1 MTEDP
6 VDAPPVLPTAWWDR
20 WPGRMEAEIGRFHE
34 LTLPVDRDTA
44 EERLVLRTEVV
55 LHHGGVTPIVV
66 VYPDAYPDRRFEVY
80 APELRLARHESFGGN
95 LCVFPRAARY
105 WDPTTLAA
113 DVVATLVPDL
123 VRLVDENGPELR
135 ALEDPQGEPQTAYY
149 PYADNGAIVVDERA
163 LTLPPEAVGGR
174 MVVSFDRRGTGWLED
189 ALAPQD
195 AGPWERRFG
204 QGCLVSVHD
213 HTGEE
218 LLTGAAGLPVSEQAG
233 AVEGRW
239 VRLAAPPWA
248 TTAEELWEAASA
260 AAPPVGGADGYDL
273 LGVLVSEEVA
283 VGEHGDAW
291 FFLLRHTTTRHI
303 RTRPKGRKGP
313 TPQRREAVVAGPVV
327 LRGLRWTTQ
336 DLAARIPELAALRD
350 AAVAI
355 VGLGSLGAPLAAEL
369 AKAQIGGLRLADPD
383 HMDPATAVRHP
394 LGLEYAGVSKTA
406 ACMRWLQAQWPK
418 TTYGGG
424 VFGVGYA
431 PLHGAGPGDR
441 FLLGEML
448 EGCSLLISATAED
461 DVSRYLDRAGADLGV
476 ARLHVWG
483 VSGYGGIVALL
494 RDGTGCYHCLEL
506 LESDRAAAGSPLVA
520 VPPGVD
526 DRAVQGRGC
535 GDRTFAAH
543 HADLLPIVAQAA
555 RAAFGVLCAG
565 SAGGYPPMPGDVMSV
580 QLRRT
585 DGTQIPPN
593 WQATALSP
601 DPRCS
606 ACAR

>member
-1 MTEDP
+1 MTGDP

-20 WPGRMEAEIGRFHE
+20 WPGRMEAELGRFAD
-34 LTLPVDRDTA
+34 LGLPADRDPA
-44 EERLVLRTEVV
+44 VERLVVRTEVV

-80 APELRLARHESFGGN
+80 APELRLAKHESFGGN

-123 VRLVDENGPELR
+123 VRLVDEDGPELR

-149 PYADNGAIVVDERA
+149 PYADNGAVVVDERA
-163 LTLPPEAVGGR
+163 LGLPPEAAGGR
-174 MVVSFDRRGTGWLED
+174 MVVSFDRRGTGWLDD

-204 QGCLVSVHD
+204 QGCLVSVRGQG
-213 HTGEE
+213 GEE
-218 LLTGAAGLPVSEQAG
+218 LLTGDAGLPVSEQTR

-260 AAPPVGGADGYDL
+260 AAPPAGGADGYDL
-273 LGVLVSEEVA
+273 LGVVVSEEVA
-283 VGEHGDAW
+283 VGEPADAW
-291 FFLLRHTTTRHI
+291 FFLLRHTTTRQV

-327 LRGLRWTTQ
+327 VRGLRWTAR
-336 DLAARIPELAALRD
+336 DLAARIPELAALRGT
-350 AAVAI
+350 AVAV

-369 AKAQIGGLRLADPD
+369 AKAQVGALRLADPD

-394 LGLEYAGVSKTA
+394 LGLEYAGVSKAA
-406 ACMRWLQAQWPK
+406 ACIRWLQAQWPK

-431 PLHGAGPGDR
+431 PLDGDGPGDR
-441 FLLGEML
+441 LFLGEML
-448 EGCSLLISATAED
+448 DGCSLLISATAED
-461 DVSRYLDRAGADLGV
+461 DVNRYLDRAAADLGV

-483 VSGYGGIVALL
+483 VSGYGGMVALL

-506 LESDRAAAGSPLVA
+506 LQADRAAAGSPLVA
-520 VPPGVD
+520 VPSGVD
-526 DRAVQGRGC
+526 ERAVQGRGC

-555 RAAFGVLCAG
+555 RAAFGALCAG
-565 SAGGYPPMPGDVMSV
+565 SPGGYPPVPGDVMSV
-580 QLRRT
+580 QLRGT
-585 DGTQIPPN
+585 DGAQIPPT
-593 WQATALSP
+593 WQATALPP

-606 ACAR
+606 ACAG